1 MKMSSKFCN
10 IEFPLVQVPVWS
22 LKMEEPF
29 RNLFPIRQTVLAEI
43 IDDMNVNGFDFG
55 HPIVVW
61 KMIVVDG
68 HTRLKAAIA
77 AGLETVPVIC
87 RQFNDENEAL
97 EYAIRCQRNRRN
109 LTNGELLQCL
119 QQLDMRKK
127 AGRPANNSSCSM
139 SRGKSSVDLGETLGI
154 SCKKVERL
162 RAINAYATDE
172 IKEAL
177 RQGKYSINRA
187 YEETMRSRR
196 PQKKIEPDADAE
208 LVHSI
213 MADIHA
219 RMNEVQ
225 IRKLVKAL
233 QIELA
238 NC

>member
-1 MKMSSKFCN
+1 MNSNFDN
-10 IEFPLVQVPVWS
+10 IELPLVQVPVWS
-22 LKMEEPF
+22 LKTAEPF
-29 RNLFPIRQTVLAEI
+29 KNLFPIRDTVISEI
-43 IDDMNVNGFDFG
+43 IDDMTVNGFDSG

-139 SRGKSSVDLGETLGI
+139 SRLGNVTGKMVQQSTALG
-154 SCKKVERL
+154 
-162 RAINAYATDE
+162 
-172 IKEAL
+172 
-177 RQGKYSINRA
+177 
-187 YEETMRSRR
+187 
-196 PQKKIEPDADAE
+196 
-208 LVHSI
+208 
-213 MADIHA
+213 
-219 RMNEVQ
+219 
-225 IRKLVKAL
+225 
-233 QIELA
+233 
-238 NC
+238 